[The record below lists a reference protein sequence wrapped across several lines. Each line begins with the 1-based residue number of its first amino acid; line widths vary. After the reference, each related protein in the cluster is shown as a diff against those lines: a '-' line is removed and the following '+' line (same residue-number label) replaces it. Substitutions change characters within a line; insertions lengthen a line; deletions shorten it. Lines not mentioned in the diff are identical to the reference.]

1 MRATLDSLPVTNHL
15 QIDKLLKASNNA
27 ELSYRPN
34 LDELESSGD
43 EEEEEG
49 EKYRAP
55 RVAATH
61 YHEPGDFS
69 GLGYS
74 IHISYFTAASS
85 AVVFSYQIINL
96 RIWCPLRCCSV
107 QPTRRA
113 INH

>member
-1 MRATLDSLPVTNHL
+1 MRLKATLDSLPVTSHL
-15 QIDKLLKASNNA
+15 QIDKLLKSSNNA

-43 EEEEEG
+43 EEEG

-69 GLGYS
+69 GLVYS
-74 IHISYFTAASS
+74 IIYLPFTTASS
-85 AVVFSYQIINL
+85 AVVFSYQITNL
-96 RIWCPLRCCSV
+96 VPFAMLFSSAY
-107 QPTRRA
+107 TES
-113 INH
+113 NKSLG

>member
-15 QIDKLLKASNNA
+15 QIDKLLKSSNNA

-43 EEEEEG
+43 EEEGEG

-69 GLGYS
+69 GLVYS
-74 IHISYFTAASS
+74 IIYLPFTTASS
-85 AVVFSYQIINL
+85 AVVFSCQLGRTYQI
-96 RIWCPLRCCSV
+96 W
-107 QPTRRA
+107 
-113 INH
+113 

>member
-1 MRATLDSLPVTNHL
+1 MTNHL
-15 QIDKLLKASNNA
+15 QIDRLLKSSNNA

-43 EEEEEG
+43 EEEG

-74 IHISYFTAASS
+74 ILYSHFTTGSS
-85 AVVFSYQIINL
+85 AVVFSCQLGSYQI
-96 RIWCPLRCCSV
+96 W
-107 QPTRRA
+107 
-113 INH
+113 